1 MAGTF
6 SDYLEAKIL
15 DHVTGKTSFTMP
27 TVYIGLST
35 ADPTDDESGW
45 AEPTIPTGGYA
56 RIATTGADWDAATDP
71 TGVTANAAALS
82 FPISTAAWSTGAS
95 NLTHF
100 AAWDASSAGNMLWAA
115 DLTDARAVNAADI
128 ILRFAIGD
136 LDLSLA

>member
-1 MAGTF
+1 MAGSF
-6 SDYLEAKIL
+6 GDYAEKAML
-15 DHVTGKTSFTMP
+15 DHITGKASFTMP
-27 TVYIGLST
+27 TVYIGVST
-35 ADPTDDESGW
+35 ADPLDTGLSN

-56 RIATTGADWDAATDP
+56 RIATSASDWDAATLG
-71 TGVTANAAALS
+71 TGVTANAVALS

-100 AAWDASSAGNMLWAA
+100 TAWDAATAGNLLFHA
-115 DLTDARAVNAADI
+115 DLTVARAVNAADI

>member
-6 SDYLEAKIL
+6 SDYTEAKVL
-15 DHVTGKTSFTMP
+15 DHLTGKASFTMP

-35 ADPTDDESGW
+35 ADPLDDESGW
-45 AEPTIPTGGYA
+45 AEPDGTGSYA
-56 RIATTGADWDAATDP
+56 RITTSGSDWDSATDP

-100 AAWDASSAGNMLWAA
+100 AGWDAASEGNMLWAA
-115 DLTDARAVNAADI
+115 DLDTPRAVNAADI

-136 LDLSLA
+136 LDITLA